1 VTPETGAALSYSRA
15 QLMVEIGAGQRL
27 TARLLYCPL
36 HFLLYCPLQFYAHL
50 EVCDSMTVPQCHP
63 PNTST
68 EPRSIS
74 NFAGGADQTVSALR
88 CTRTQACVNAA
99 CIRVGRPG
107 CEGKAWRS
115 TQACFLTASVSP
127 HVPRASSAVEDEI

>member
-1 VTPETGAALSYSRA
+1 VRAVTPETGAALSYSRA

-36 HFLLYCPLQFYAHL
+36 HFLLDCPSHFLLYCPLHLLLYCPLQFLLYCPLQFYAHL
-50 EVCDSMTVPQCHP
+50 EVCDSMTVPQFHP

-74 NFAGGADQTVSALR
+74 NFAGGADQTVSA
-88 CTRTQACVNAA
+88 
-99 CIRVGRPG
+99 
-107 CEGKAWRS
+107 
-115 TQACFLTASVSP
+115 
-127 HVPRASSAVEDEI
+127 